1 MRRKLSK
8 IRLVSLDLSALPT
21 RIIAAV
27 KVRGR
32 MIKDGFTANSRT
44 EKLPAINT
52 DRTERMPIFDERDM
66 LERTIDALREIK

>member
-8 IRLVSLDLSALPT
+8 VRLVSLDLSTLPT
-21 RIIAAV
+21 RIMSAV
-27 KVRGR
+27 KVRGK
-32 MIKDGFTANSRT
+32 MIRDGFTANSKT

-66 LERTIDALREIK
+66 IERTLDALRELK